1 MIIKSIFRDF
11 LLELCLD
18 SKMAESVGTK
28 NCKYMSVHFILFYF
42 SKHSCVHHV
51 PFASHEFA
59 YQLYVKSGTQTIE
72 KFADVQKAAAADH
85 NMCRALPGLH
95 SFTGCDTV
103 SAFAGKGKI
112 STFKPMQ
119 KNRKYQ
125 GAFTRLGKEWSVPRN
140 LSSVLQ
146 EFTCKL
152 YATRCPS
159 VAVNELRYLL
169 FRAKE
174 GAVESGRFLPCEDSC
189 KLPGWSV
196 APCS

>member
-1 MIIKSIFRDF
+1 
-11 LLELCLD
+11 
-18 SKMAESVGTK
+18 
-28 NCKYMSVHFILFYF
+28 MSVHFILFYF
-42 SKHSCVHHV
+42 SRHSCVHHV

-59 YQLYVKSGTQTIE
+59 YQLYVKNGTQTIE
-72 KFADVQKAAAADH
+72 KFADVQKAADADH

-112 STFKPMQ
+112 STFKLMQ

-146 EFTCKL
+146 DCTCKL
-152 YATRCPS
+152 YATGCPC

-174 GAVESGRFLPCEDSC
+174 GAVESGRFLPCEDLC

-196 APCS
+196 AACS